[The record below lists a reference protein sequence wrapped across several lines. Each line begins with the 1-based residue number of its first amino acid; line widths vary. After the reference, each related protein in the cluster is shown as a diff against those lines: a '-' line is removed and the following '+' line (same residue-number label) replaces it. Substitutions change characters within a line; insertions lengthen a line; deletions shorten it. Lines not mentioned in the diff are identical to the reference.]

1 MPWGFPADQLEKARH
16 HIDTSVL
23 YRLLQNAKASAKFG
37 KNFPAWVLKI
47 LQLYTDNRAP
57 HISEDHNL
65 ILQLFD
71 SSFLLRLEPCQMHG
85 LSRCGCF
92 YVSCQGRKRHSTSKV
107 DRADWSTPHH
117 ASRFRERHVLSSSR
131 PRLAF
136 GITNHRNNP
145 LAAKWALR
153 SRLARLLCPFSTN
166 AGD

>member
-1 MPWGFPADQLEKARH
+1 MWCRGVSPPISWRKPGT
-16 HIDTSVL
+16 IWIL
-23 YRLLQNAKASAKFG
+23 YELSQNATASAKF
-37 KNFPAWVLKI
+37 WQEVC
-47 LQLYTDNRAP
+47 QLGDPEFYSFTKMNKAP
-57 HISEDHNL
+57 HISEDHHL
-65 ILQLFD
+65 LLQLFD
-71 SSFLLRLEPCQMHG
+71 SSFLLRLAPCQTHG

-107 DRADWSTPHH
+107 DRADWPTPHH

-145 LAAKWALR
+145 LAAKRALR

-166 AGD
+166 AGE